1 MATLDDVI
9 SALGAS
15 LDSLAAETCLQ
26 IYSELDSYVAVE
38 PAALASA
45 VSRNLRTAL
54 SALRDQQVPSPD
66 TLDGAALTARERYE
80 TGVPVEEIVR
90 GFRISISLIHE
101 RFLDLAMS
109 LGLPV
114 EATVAGSRTMWGVGD
129 ALTTRIITSYQ
140 ALELDR
146 ALRDAQ
152 HRAAVVRSL
161 LAGETPDDTSLVAI
175 DADGR
180 YAAVRCEV
188 RLRARWTL
196 LSRRPSAH

>member
-9 SALGAS
+9 KALGDS
-15 LDSLAAETCLQ
+15 LDSLAAETCLR
-26 IYSELDSYVAVE
+26 IYRELDSYAGVE

-54 SALRDQQVPSPD
+54 AALRDQRVPSPG

-101 RFLDLAMS
+101 RFVDLAMS

-114 EATVAGSRTMWGVGD
+114 ETTVAGSRTMWGVGD
-129 ALTTRIITSYQ
+129 AFTTR
-140 ALELDR
+140 R
-146 ALRDAQ
+146 
-152 HRAAVVRSL
+152 RS
-161 LAGETPDDTSLVAI
+161 
-175 DADGR
+175 
-180 YAAVRCEV
+180 RC
-188 RLRARWTL
+188 RWI
-196 LSRRPSAH
+196 A